1 MACPWGQNQTRCLHR
16 FFSLAV
22 SVGFEALFL
31 EYLLCT
37 QRLGPEGQAFFER
50 RLKRKRGYLLPF
62 LVQAE
67 LLRHCFSPEGE
78 LVLEELFRLFG
89 YRTT

>member
-1 MACPWGQNQTRCLHR
+1 MPLGAESNAMSPP